1 MSFFK
6 LGKYLKMKTNSKLTL
21 IVDGNWLLM
30 SRLSVIKNRFASEKQ
45 LIEDLKLIMT
55 QSIRLMLR
63 KIPKI
68 DNIIIVADG
77 GSWRCDLSMPKFLE
91 EQNIT
96 YKGNREQDE
105 SLNWDLIWGA
115 YEQWRNLA
123 QEAGITTC
131 REFGVEGDDWCWYLS
146 RKLNKEGIN
155 CIIWSMD
162 KDLTQLV
169 QTDQNGV
176 FTITWN
182 KLYMTMEERNEDD
195 MNFLFNFNFSNN
207 ETLLNS
213 IKTKAKEVK
222 TIKPIEI
229 VIDKIIRGDAGDNI
243 LPIIKRKSKSNP
255 NKSFRVRVKDINFG
269 LNVFDDKDI
278 DNYLLNL
285 LSSKLYQNTVD
296 KPYQDIYEHFNYNK
310 KLVMLHES
318 SYPQEILDIMN
329 SVEIGPASTNI
340 SYIEEKLNANKI
352 SGNKIELFE
361 DI

>member
-1 MSFFK
+1 MK
-6 LGKYLKMKTNSKLTL
+6 LNSKLTL

-30 SRLSVIKNRFASEKQ
+30 SRLSVIKNRFAIEKQ
-45 LIEDLKLIMT
+45 LSDNLKQIMT
-55 QSIRLMLR
+55 QSIKLMLR

-77 GSWRCDLSMPKFLE
+77 GSWRCDLEIPKFLE
-91 EQNIT
+91 DQNIT

-105 SLNWDLIWGA
+105 SLNWDLIFGA
-115 YEQWRNLA
+115 YEEWRELA

-131 REFGVEGDDWCWYLS
+131 REFGIEGDDWCWYLS
-146 RKLNKEGIN
+146 RKLNNNGTN

-169 QTDQNGV
+169 QTDKDGV
-176 FTITWN
+176 FTVTWN
-182 KLYMTMEERNEDD
+182 KLYMTMEENNEDD

-243 LPIIKRKSKSNP
+243 FPIIKRKSKTNP
-255 NKSFRVRVKDINFG
+255 DKTFRVRVKDIKYD
-269 LNVFDDKDI
+269 LDVFNENEI

-285 LSSKLYQNTVD
+285 LSSKLYKNSVD

-310 KLVMLHES
+310 KLVMLHKS
-318 SYPQEILDIMN
+318 SYPKEILDIMDN
-329 SVEIGPASTNI
+329 IEIGPASTNI
-340 SYIEEKLNANKI
+340 SYIEEKLNAKVASGDKI
-352 SGNKIELFE
+352 DLFE
-361 DI
+361 EI

>member
-1 MSFFK
+1 MK
-6 LGKYLKMKTNSKLTL
+6 LNSKLTL

-30 SRLSVIKNRFASEKQ
+30 SRLSVIKNRFATEEQLANNLKQ
-45 LIEDLKLIMT
+45 IMT
-55 QSIRLMLR
+55 QSIKLMLR

-77 GSWRCDLSMPKFLE
+77 GSWRCDLKMPKFLE
-91 EQNIT
+91 DQNIS

-105 SLNWDLIWGA
+105 SLNWDLIFGA
-115 YEQWRNLA
+115 YEEWRELA

-146 RKLNKEGIN
+146 RKLNENGTN

-169 QTDQNGV
+169 QTDKDGV

-182 KLYMTMEERNEDD
+182 KLYMTMEEHNEDD

-213 IKTKAKEVK
+213 IKTKAKE
-222 TIKPIEI
+222 IKSIHPTEI
-229 VIDKIIRGDAGDNI
+229 VIDKFIRGDAGDNI
-243 LPIIKRKSKSNP
+243 LPIVKRKSKSNP
-255 NKSFRVRVKDINFG
+255 NKSFRVRVKDIDYN
-269 LNVFDDKDI
+269 LDVFNENDV

-285 LSSKLYQNTVD
+285 LSTKLYKDNVD
-296 KPYQDIYEHFNYNK
+296 KSYQDIYEHFKYNQ

-329 SVEIGPASTNI
+329 SVEIGPSSTNI
-340 SYIEEKLNANKI
+340 SYIEEKLNAKSM
-352 SGNKIELFE
+352 SGNKIDLFE
-361 DI
+361 EI